1 MVGASCRRDH
11 HSHGGPNDDQDLPIS
26 ANNSSTRL
34 GATEGSQNREILE
47 AKTTAPCNNKGD
59 NANIVLGIKQL
70 RVLY

>member
-11 HSHGGPNDDQDLPIS
+11 HSHGGQTKIFPLV
-26 ANNSSTRL
+26 ANNCSTRL
-34 GATEGSQNREILE
+34 GATEGSQNHEVLE